1 MKMDRLRRLFGRK
14 EIPVEARD
22 LLARADNPQDMLRG
36 LDELITRN
44 EVEVDR
50 IHKEIEALEAVEGQ
64 EKDRVR
70 EGELAE
76 RSRNNALRRIQRL
89 RKQMDNLEER
99 LRIYNRNINLQI
111 HLAGKVQAL
120 EAMEL
125 RGVDEER
132 IDSILLEYEEELA
145 AYSSVLDT
153 EDVATSALPDGL
165 DDTADL
171 RALEAEIL
179 GKPAEAQREREKPA
193 RRAAAEARRTVSG
206 PEADDTPPAAE
217 ASSGTP
223 ERSETPRTGTP
234 RTGEADQ

>member
-1 MKMDRLRRLFGRK
+1 MERLKKRLQRK
-14 EIPVEARD
+14 EIPVAARD
-22 LLARADNPQDMLRG
+22 ILARAEGPEQMLRG

-44 EVEVDR
+44 EVEVGR
-50 IHKEIEALEAVEGQ
+50 IHQEIQALETVEGS

-70 EGELAE
+70 AGELPD

-132 IDSILLEYEEELA
+132 IDSILLEYEEELT
-145 AYSSVLDT
+145 AYSSVLDS
-153 EDVATSALPDGL
+153 EDLATRSLPNEL
-165 DDTADL
+165 DDAEDL

-179 GKPAEAQREREKPA
+179 GAPHAA
-193 RRAAAEARRTVSG
+193 RAAARERALPAPVLERVRAA
-206 PEADDTPPAAE
+206 PETERHEDEGTAA
-217 ASSGTP
+217 AS
-223 ERSETPRTGTP
+223 PRTE
-234 RTGEADQ
+234 EAER

>member
-1 MKMDRLRRLFGRK
+1 MLMDRLKQLFSRK

-22 LLARADNPQDMLRG
+22 ILSHATTPMEMLRG

-50 IHKEIEALEAVEGQ
+50 IHKEIEALETVEGQ
-64 EKDRVR
+64 EKDRIR
-70 EGELAE
+70 QGELPD

-145 AYSSVLDT
+145 TYSSVLDT
-153 EDVATSALPDGL
+153 EDVATSALPNEL
-165 DDTADL
+165 DDTDEL
-171 RALEAEIL
+171 RALQDEIL
-179 GKPAEAQREREKPA
+179 GTKSEPDPVA
-193 RRAAAEARRTVSG
+193 
-206 PEADDTPPAAE
+206 PAAE
-217 ASSGTP
+217 PRKAAAAPEASRAPAKPEGTNDESP
-223 ERSETPRTGTP
+223 AATPAPRSRETER
-234 RTGEADQ
+234 